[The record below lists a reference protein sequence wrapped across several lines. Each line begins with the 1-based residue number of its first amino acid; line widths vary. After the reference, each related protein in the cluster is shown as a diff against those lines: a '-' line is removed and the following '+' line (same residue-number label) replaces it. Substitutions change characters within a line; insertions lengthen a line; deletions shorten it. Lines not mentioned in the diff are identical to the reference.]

1 MHKRARIV
9 PMSSSEPPSFLG
21 GDARS
26 AQSPASRKQRDALVA
41 AQLYYLQDLTMDA
54 IARELRTSRSTV
66 SRLLAFAR
74 ETGLVQIQIW
84 NPLESSAELESA
96 ITQRYG
102 IRAHVVPHV
111 SNLNEAETQDRVA
124 LYAAR
129 TLTPLVASNAVM
141 GVAWGSTLT
150 AMSRYL
156 SRKATH
162 GSTVVQLNGAANTQ
176 TMGLGYASE
185 IIQRFGS
192 AYDAAVEEFPVPAFF
207 DRAETKRLMWQERS
221 VRRVLELQERMSL
234 AVFGVGSVHADVP
247 SHVYTGGYL
256 DASDL
261 RSLARERVVGDVATV
276 FFREDGSADGIALN
290 ERSTGPDQS
299 LVRAV
304 EHRFCVVSGPAKAR
318 ALRGALKAR
327 LVTELIVDEATARS
341 LLALEP

>member
-1 MHKRARIV
+1 
-9 PMSSSEPPSFLG
+9 MSAAAPPFPSADDG
-21 GDARS
+21 QS
-26 AQSPASRKQRDALVA
+26 AQSPGPPSGARKQREALLA

-96 ITQRYG
+96 ITERYG
-102 IRAHVVPHV
+102 VRAHVVPHA
-111 SNLNEAETQDRVA
+111 SNLNEAETRDRVA
-124 LYAAR
+124 MYAAR
-129 TLTPLVASNAVM
+129 TLTPLVTSNSVV

-150 AMSRYL
+150 SMSRYL
-156 SRKATH
+156 NRKATH

-185 IIQRFGS
+185 IMRRFAS

-221 VRRVLELQERMSL
+221 VRRVLDVQERMSV
-234 AVFGVGSVHADVP
+234 AVFGVGSLHSDIP

-256 DASDL
+256 DAADL

-276 FFREDGSADGIALN
+276 FFREDGSASGIALN
-290 ERSTGPDQS
+290 DRSTGPEHGLIRS
-299 LVRAV
+299 V
-304 EHRFCVVSGPAKAR
+304 EHRFCVVSGPSKAR
-318 ALRGALKAR
+318 ALRGALNAR
-327 LVTELIVDEATARS
+327 LVTVLIVDESTARS
-341 LLALEP
+341 LLALEA